1 MDPAGFTH
9 YTTSMRIC
17 SFLPSATEIACAL
30 GLEEQLLGVSHECDW
45 PPSIRSRPSVVRTL
59 IATAGRTQA
68 QIDADVA
75 RVMRERGTLY
85 VADEGR
91 LAELAPDLILTQD
104 LCRVCAPSEGDTA
117 AVAARLPS
125 RPRVVTLNP
134 RRIGEIL
141 DNVRE
146 VGRATGRADEAARL
160 VRRLEER
167 IEVVRRRIPA
177 SGPRVVMLE
186 WTDPPF
192 ACGHWVPEMVRLAGG
207 TELVGR
213 EGTDSRRLTWD
224 EVEAARPDLLVLTP
238 CGYHLERVLAEAPA
252 VLARRGIHARVAAVD
267 ADSYFARPG
276 PRVVDGIELLAH
288 LFHPDRFGWPG
299 PADAYRWLR

>member
-1 MDPAGFTH
+1 
-9 YTTSMRIC
+9 MRIC

-30 GLEEQLLGVSHECDW
+30 GLEEELLGVSHECDW
-45 PPSIRSRPSVVRTL
+45 PPSIRSRPSVVTTL
-59 IATAGRTQA
+59 VPTAGRTQA

-75 RVMRERGTLY
+75 RLMRERGTLY

-125 RPRVVTLNP
+125 RPKVMTLNP
-134 RRIGEIL
+134 KRVGEIL
-141 DNVRE
+141 QNIQE
-146 VGRATGRADEAARL
+146 VGAATGHAAEAARL
-160 VRRLEER
+160 VSRLQDRIDAVVGRR
-167 IEVVRRRIPA
+167 PA
-177 SGPRVVMLE
+177 AGPRVVMLE

-207 TELVGR
+207 AELLGR
-213 EGTDSRRLTWD
+213 EGVDSRRLMWE
-224 EVEAARPDLLVLTP
+224 EVEAARPQIVVLTP

-252 VLARRGIHARVAAVD
+252 VLARRGLDARVVAVD

-276 PRVVDGIELLAH
+276 PRVVEGIELLAH
-288 LFHPDRFGWPG
+288 LFHPDHFGWTG